1 MEEHNKSMHTNI
13 VVCAE
18 IEEDSHDSNTSEID
32 LNPPNFNNKDDV
44 VMEDEDQIKADQNQ
58 IEKTEPTTTYPTRS
72 IPK

>member
-32 LNPPNFNNKDDV
+32 LNPPNFDNKDDV
-44 VMEDEDQIKADQNQ
+44 VIEDED
-58 IEKTEPTTTYPTRS
+58 PTRA

>member
-18 IEEDSHDSNTSEID
+18 IEEDSQDSNTSEIA
-32 LNPPNFNNKDDV
+32 LNPPNFDNKDDV
-44 VMEDEDQIKADQNQ
+44 VMEDEDQYKTNQNQ
-58 IEKTEPTTTYPTRS
+58 IKPN